1 MATVGLD
8 LSTTLNTRR
17 PLARVRSRKLILGSF
32 VCALLAPDA
41 ATINAKTAN
50 FRIKGRR
57 ILGSCSSEIAQPTS
71 ITSSPFGRGRWERN
85 GVNLRSS
92 PSPKPSPKGR
102 GQKLN
107 PNPAD
112 CDKLCPCPFPR
123 ASLPPEIFLPAS
135 DRDPCASSALERIS
149 VRASV
154 SACRDP

>member
-57 ILGSCSSEIAQPTS
+57 ILGSCSSEIAQPPS
-71 ITSSPFGRGRWERN
+71 ITSSPFGRGRGRGTELTYALAPHPN
-85 GVNLRSS
+85 PL
-92 PSPKPSPKGR
+92 PKGEGKSSIQIQR
-102 GQKLN
+102 IAINLVLVLFRALHCLLKLFFQQ
-107 PNPAD
+107 ATAI
-112 CDKLCPCPFPR
+112 L
-123 ASLPPEIFLPAS
+123 
-135 DRDPCASSALERIS
+135 
-149 VRASV
+149 VRAQLLREYLF
-154 SACRDP
+154 ARPFLLF

>member
-50 FRIKGRR
+50 FRIKGQR

-71 ITSSPFGRGRWERN
+71 ILLSLWERAGERN

-112 CDKLCPCPFPR
+112 CDKPCPCPFPR
-123 ASLPPEIFLPAS
+123 ASLPPETFLPAS